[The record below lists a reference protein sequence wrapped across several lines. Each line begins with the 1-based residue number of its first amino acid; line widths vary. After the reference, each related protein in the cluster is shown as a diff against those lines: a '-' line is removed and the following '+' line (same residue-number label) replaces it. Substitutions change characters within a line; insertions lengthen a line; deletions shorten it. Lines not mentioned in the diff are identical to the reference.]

1 VVIYYG
7 GPVYSNGCAGTIVP
21 GPAPGAG
28 NGKKKM
34 EDEDK
39 GKGEDKDGKKKL
51 DDDDGDEINAV
62 PAMVMVKAA
71 TDVKV
76 TFNGVATN
84 RRSEEEVFLTPDL
97 RPGRTYAYQ
106 VKAEAYRDGK
116 KVTRT
121 RRVLVRA
128 GTRSRVDFSD
138 MGTAVAS
145 NDGESARVTVLLPQD
160 TRLYIAGKAY
170 GTTSKQ
176 TFTTPR
182 LKKGKSYHYSIKAE
196 RLDDGQADV
205 RRVNVQAGKEVT
217 VDFRQRN
224 LASADR

>member
-1 VVIYYG
+1 VVI
-7 GPVYSNGCAGTIVP
+7 
-21 GPAPGAG
+21 
-28 NGKKKM
+28 
-34 EDEDK
+34 
-39 GKGEDKDGKKKL
+39 
-51 DDDDGDEINAV
+51 
-62 PAMVMVKAA
+62 KAA
-71 TDVKV
+71 RDVKV
-76 TFNGVATN
+76 TFNGVTTN
-84 RRSEEEVFLTPDL
+84 RKSEEELFLTPNL
-97 RPGRTYAYQ
+97 RPGQTYAYQ
-106 VKAEAYRDGK
+106 VKAEVYRDGK

-138 MGTAVAS
+138 LGTAVAS
-145 NDGESARVTVLLPQD
+145 KGESARVTVLLPQG
-160 TRLYIAGKAY
+160 TRLYVDGKAY

-182 LKKGKSYHYSIKAE
+182 LEKGKNYFYSLKAE
-196 RLDDGQADV
+196 KLDDGQADV